1 MGGGL
6 ACHPGL
12 LQIVRMENDFSARL
26 RTLEDREEIRELVAR
41 YGPLADAGDGEAIA
55 ALWTEDG
62 SYGVGGMGEVRGRA
76 AIAGLMG
83 SPTHRELMADGCAHV
98 LGPVAIDLDGDR
110 ATARGHSI
118 VMRHTTGGG
127 FEAYRVSA
135 NRWDLVRTEQG
146 WRVSH
151 RENALLDGSA
161 AARAL
166 LSLPSDRRP

>member
-1 MGGGL
+1 M
-6 ACHPGL
+6 
-12 LQIVRMENDFSARL
+12 MENHFSDRL
-26 RTLEDREEIRELVAR
+26 RALEDREAIRELIAS
-41 YGPLADAGDGEAIA
+41 YGPLADAGEGEAIA

-62 SYGVGGMGEVRGRA
+62 SYGVGGMGEARGRG
-76 AIAGLMG
+76 AIAGFMY
-83 SPTHRELMADGCAHV
+83 SPTHRDLMADGCGHV
-98 LGPVAIDLDGDR
+98 LGPVVIDLDGDR

-127 FEAYRVSA
+127 FEACRVSA

-166 LSLPSDRRP
+166 LSPPSGRRP